1 MADYTAKRIDEMEG
15 AFGGAMRKVRAELGL
30 TSFGVQAIDLPPNS
44 DAHPWHD
51 HGEEGQEELY
61 IALRG
66 SAVVEVEGGEP
77 VEIAPGETVVRVGPA
92 SRRRV
97 VAGPEGV
104 RMLVVGAVPTAAYTV
119 KDFTE
124 LGAADPAAS

>member
-1 MADYTAKRIDEMEG
+1 VTDYTAKRIDEMEG

-44 DAHPWHD
+44 DHHPWHD

-61 IALRG
+61 VALRG
-66 SAVVEVEGGEP
+66 SAVVEVEGGQP

-92 SRRRV
+92 ARRRV

-104 RMLVVGAVPTAAYTV
+104 RMLVVGAVPAAAYTV

-124 LGAADPAAS
+124 LGAADPAVS